1 MTMSD
6 SKKIATVSGDRIT
19 LPPRLVVRDIS
30 ALYTEL
36 SEILGGKRSR
46 RPSSPTSG
54 PGPHPASQ
62 PTSIDF
68 SRVEEFDTS
77 ALAFMRLF
85 RAKHPEIAFENVSS
99 ELDSAFAAYA
109 SHASADFDSSAAKP
123 THLGLLEKTGLSTLR
138 AFESARKFLS
148 LMADVLHHTI
158 GYLTSRRGV
167 YPGETWNQL
176 YFMAY
181 RSYPI
186 VCSMI
191 FLVGVTISLTA
202 AVQLKMFGADIF
214 LADLVGIAMIR
225 ELVPMMA
232 GIILAGKVG
241 AAITAEIATMNV
253 LEEVDALK
261 TMGIS
266 PERFL
271 MVPRILAI
279 TLAVPFLVALA
290 NIFGIL
296 GGMLV
301 GHFQLGIPP
310 ETFYRQMMM
319 AVFLRDVV
327 IALVKT
333 IVFGWTIVLASG
345 FKGFFVGR
353 SAGEVGRATTESVV
367 LSITLIILIDC
378 LFAVIFYM

>member
-1 MTMSD
+1 MTKSD
-6 SKKIATVSGDRIT
+6 NQEIATVSNGRII
-19 LPPRLVVRDIS
+19 LPPRLVVRDIP

-36 SEILGGKRSR
+36 SAILGGKRSK
-46 RPSSPTSG
+46 RPSGLTSG
-54 PGPHPASQ
+54 PSSRPSAV
-62 PTSIDF
+62 DF
-68 SRVEEFDTS
+68 GRVEEFDTS
-77 ALAFMRLF
+77 ALAFMRLV
-85 RAKHPEIAFENVSS
+85 RTRHPEIAFENVSP
-99 ELDSAFAAYA
+99 ELDAAFASYA
-109 SHASADFDSSAAKP
+109 SEVSTDFDTAATKP
-123 THLGLLEKTGLSTLR
+123 APAGIPEKTGVSALR
-138 AFESARKFLS
+138 AFDNTRKFLT
-148 LMADVLHHTI
+148 LMADVVYHTI

-261 TMGIS
+261 TMGVS
-266 PERFL
+266 PVRFL

-296 GGMLV
+296 GGILV
-301 GHFQLGIPP
+301 GNFQLGIPP

-367 LSITLIILIDC
+367 LSIALIILIDC
-378 LFAVIFYM
+378 LFAVVFYM